1 MTQAVFYRG
10 HAQTAEGAVEQAL
23 VQAARVIVKYPS
35 LVVDLEDLRH
45 NGQWWDAD
53 IRVLAVKRD
62 AAGNQKPAAMRKDF
76 KIHPQDRYG
85 AGDADERIDT
95 DHTPQRRKVHL
106 PPASFRFANAALSGD
121 LPSLP
126 LVDIVLDSYEL
137 SRASEPEMKRLMLEL
152 EQARLE
158 HVERAKPKP
167 ELE

>member
-1 MTQAVFYRG
+1 MVQAVFYRG
-10 HAQTAEGAVEQAL
+10 HAQTAEGAVKEAL

-53 IRVLAVKRD
+53 IRVLAVRRD
-62 AAGNQKPAAMRKDF
+62 AASKRPAAMKMDL
-76 KIHPQDRYG
+76 KIHPEDRFG
-85 AGDADERIDT
+85 AGDADERIDD
-95 DHTPQRRKVHL
+95 DHTPRRRKAHL

-126 LVDIVLDSYEL
+126 LEDIVLDSYEL
-137 SRASEPEMKRLMLEL
+137 SRASEPEMKRLLLEQ
-152 EQARLE
+152 EQARLDRI
-158 HVERAKPKP
+158 ERAKPKP